1 MVLMAW
7 ETAFSALLL
16 ESGIFMPLYSI
27 HGILPFEDQTHD
39 AGFFFTTLDYRAFM
53 NLDENAQKRKRKD
66 NFNLFSQVLWV
77 PVVSLKCEVEER

>member
-39 AGFFFTTLDYRAFM
+39 AGFFFYNTRLQSVYELGWKCT
-53 NLDENAQKRKRKD
+53 EKKTKR
-66 NFNLFSQVLWV
+66 
-77 PVVSLKCEVEER
+77 